1 MFDGGGHELAQAWH
15 ALPGVRGRCSRYV
28 NSGSAI
34 HGCAVKCEQ
43 WVDCSL
49 RVNKGL
55 CDSKMG
61 RKVESGE
68 VWFKVV

>member
-1 MFDGGGHELAQAWH
+1 MFDGGHELVQAWH
-15 ALPGVRGRCSRYV
+15 ALPGVRGRYSCYV
-28 NSGSAI
+28 NSESAI

-43 WVDCSL
+43 CVYCSR
-49 RVNKGL
+49 RVNKGW

-61 RKVESGE
+61 RKVESRE